1 MYTGFGLKDLISSCE
16 LELNLTSL
24 SLLHFLTY
32 FPHWAVVHSVE
43 RKRKSD
49 LKMSGNIQSAIKIE
63 IIAIT

>member
-32 FPHWAVVHSVE
+32 FPHWAVVHSME
-43 RKRKSD
+43 RKSD
-49 LKMSGNIQSAIKIE
+49 LKMSGNIQSAMKI
-63 IIAIT
+63 